1 MIEHVRRRAIL
12 ANIFSDVYV
21 ATCDEEIS
29 EIVENNGGKIINTS
43 NKHINGTSRAAEAVR
58 DLDCTH
64 IILLQGDEPL
74 ILPNQLKI
82 INDTIINEPNCD
94 AWNATGIIENKED
107 LYKNSFVKCLISQDG
122 YIYDFFRNY
131 SKIEDAKNNSLI
143 IRKVLGIIAYKKEI
157 LQKIVNTDLSS
168 KEKIE
173 LIEQIRIVDNNFK
186 LKSISITPTLPSVN
200 EPEEVEIVNEYIS
213 KNEEQKKLI
222 KLIQNWQK

>member
-12 ANIFSDVYV
+12 TNIFSDVYV

-82 INDTIINEPNCD
+82 INDTIISEPNCD

-131 SKIEDAKNNSLI
+131 SKIEDTNSSILLCTE
-143 IRKVLGIIAYKKEI
+143 VSSVTAQFTATWHALLGAIPCAM
-157 LQKIVNTDLSS
+157 S
-168 KEKIE
+168 
-173 LIEQIRIVDNNFK
+173 
-186 LKSISITPTLPSVN
+186 LPA
-200 EPEEVEIVNEYIS
+200 
-213 KNEEQKKLI
+213 
-222 KLIQNWQK
+222 